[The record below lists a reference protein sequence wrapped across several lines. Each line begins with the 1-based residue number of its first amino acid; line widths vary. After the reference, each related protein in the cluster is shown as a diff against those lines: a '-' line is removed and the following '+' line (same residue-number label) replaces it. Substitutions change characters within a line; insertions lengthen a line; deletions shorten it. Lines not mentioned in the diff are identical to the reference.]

1 MKVAAVKVAA
11 VKVVAVKVLAVKVL
25 AVKSSPR
32 TVRGS
37 LVRPLCDVRARSSES
52 RRRRQEGRSRN
63 KRDTLTRKLEGKV

>member
-1 MKVAAVKVAA
+1 MKVA
-11 VKVVAVKVLAVKVL
+11 AVKVLAVKVL
-25 AVKSSPR
+25 AVKSPR

-63 KRDTLTRKLEGKV
+63 KKDTLTQKREGRV